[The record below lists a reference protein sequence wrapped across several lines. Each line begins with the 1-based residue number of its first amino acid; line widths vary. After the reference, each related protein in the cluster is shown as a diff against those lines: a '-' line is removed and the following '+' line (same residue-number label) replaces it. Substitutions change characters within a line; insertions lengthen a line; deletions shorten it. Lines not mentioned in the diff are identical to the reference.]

1 VSDDKSAASNLLD
14 AAKAKV
20 NEGADRLR
28 AAGHEAASKVGD
40 NPVDNLAD
48 KAKATEDRAKAEVH
62 NAQAN
67 ANFSEGKREAK
78 DGDGH

>member
-1 VSDDKSAASNLLD
+1 MSDDKSAASNLLD

-28 AAGHEAASKVGD
+28 AAGHEAASHVGGGT
-40 NPVDNLAD
+40 VDNLGD
-48 KAKATEDRAKAEVH
+48 KAKAAEDRAKAEVH

-67 ANFSEGKREAK
+67 ADLNAGKAEAK